1 MLPYQLKITYLVIG
15 FIVLLFIA
23 FIVFISQVYSR
34 RQTFMLKQEEMTKT
48 EYENQLL
55 QKEIEKR
62 DGLDLERER
71 ISHDMHDDLGA
82 GISALK
88 LQAEFLKQKVGSQEL
103 IKDIDELLK
112 TSEEMNFSMRE
123 MLWNLKSENNSMSE
137 FVQYS
142 KHYAENFLHKFNC
155 ELVFRSHIPDP
166 KVSINS
172 EWRRNMFL
180 CLKEV
185 LNNIYKHSGAKNVE
199 IIFNHNKTEFIMQI
213 MDNGKGFDP
222 ENASGNGMKSIK
234 RRIADLNGYVD
245 IASSSAGSSFYFF
258 SVVR

>member
-1 MLPYQLKITYLVIG
+1 
-15 FIVLLFIA
+15 VLLFIA

-34 RQTFMLKQEEMTKT
+34 RQTFLLRQEELTKT
-48 EYENQLL
+48 DHENQLL

-123 MLWNLKSENNSMSE
+123 MLWNLKTENNSMAE

-142 KHYAENFLHKFNC
+142 ESYAENFLHKFHC
-155 ELVFRSHIPDP
+155 ELVFRSHIPDN
-166 KVSINS
+166 SIGVTA

-213 MDNGKGFDP
+213 IDDGKGFDP
-222 ENASGNGMKSIK
+222 AKASGNGMKSMK
-234 RRIADLNGYVD
+234 RRVTDLNGTLD
-245 IASSSAGSSFYFF
+245 IKSSAKGSSFYFVTQF
-258 SVVR
+258 DKVLKKND